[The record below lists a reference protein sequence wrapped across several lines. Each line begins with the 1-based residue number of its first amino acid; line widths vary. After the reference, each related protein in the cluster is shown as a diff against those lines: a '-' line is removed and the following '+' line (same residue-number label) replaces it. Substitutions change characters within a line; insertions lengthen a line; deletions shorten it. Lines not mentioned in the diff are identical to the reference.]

1 MEEFITTKNNVIY
14 IENNTRLEES
24 SIKLICIL
32 FPIFI
37 TLLL

>member
-14 IENNTRLEES
+14 IENNTRSEES
-24 SIKLICIL
+24 TIKSICIL

-37 TLLL
+37 SLLL